1 MAKTSTNKPIVL
13 RVPTPSPATRA
24 KAAGVARRG
33 YSAAARVASQERHT
47 LVAIGGAAVLG
58 YMKKQGVQLPKINA
72 LGTPGT
78 YGLIAWA
85 IGRFTKSP
93 VAQHVATGLMS
104 VSAYELASGQ
114 TLSGE
119 VMGNVMGE
127 DSGSL

>member
-1 MAKTSTNKPIVL
+1 MAKTSTSKPIVL

-24 KAAGVARRG
+24 KVAGVARRG

-47 LVAIGGAAVLG
+47 LVAIGSAAVLG
-58 YMKKQGVQLPKINA
+58 YMKKQGVALPKIAA

-78 YGLIAWA
+78 YGLIAFA
-85 IGRFTKSP
+85 IGRFTRSP
-93 VAQHVATGLMS
+93 IAQHVATGLMS

-127 DSGSL
+127 DAGSL

>member
-1 MAKTSTNKPIVL
+1 M
-13 RVPTPSPATRA
+13 
-24 KAAGVARRG
+24 ARRG

-47 LVAIGGAAVLG
+47 LVAVGSAAVLG
-58 YMKKQGVQLPKINA
+58 FMKKQNVQLPKINA

-119 VMGNVMGE
+119 VMGSVMGE